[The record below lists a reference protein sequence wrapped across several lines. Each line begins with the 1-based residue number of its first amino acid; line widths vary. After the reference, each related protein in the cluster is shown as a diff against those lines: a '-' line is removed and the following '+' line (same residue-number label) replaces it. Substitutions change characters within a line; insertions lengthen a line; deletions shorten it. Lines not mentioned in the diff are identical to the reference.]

1 MANKPTSGSS
11 ASASTPTTAS
21 SSASAGTSAGMSSS
35 AGSSAGSTG
44 AGRQDDV
51 LAGNPILTLEQQ
63 LDQIASFIS
72 VHYKEVWDI
81 ISSPGDFS
89 TEHEQQAPGEQRQ
102 LQEDAEQAVGRLN
115 DIVTHTSQ
123 LVLGVGLDHSIPGV
137 AFTSNGP
144 DISTVDGNTA
154 VFVPSNPTGRI
165 AVSLHGGPGWHGS
178 GQELEIFWRPTI
190 AAIAEL
196 SGTTIIDVD
205 YQLPLIRRRLSDD
218 AQGNAVYS
226 DHAEGTEGII
236 RDALAAVEAA
246 EDVLSSIPSDT
257 PPTDPTNESDSTV
270 ATHEEARGYDI
281 VAFGSGTSA
290 GIELAAQWNSERIV
304 LQHPRLFQPS
314 PENETWRSHDFRQA
328 QVLVQKATRDTIA
341 VDAEEIAH
349 NLQDLGATTTVTE
362 YLGYHVL
369 ATPAVQRECAQEA
382 ANFLQDGSV
391 R

>member
-11 ASASTPTTAS
+11 SSSASPTTTP
-21 SSASAGTSAGMSSS
+21 SSASAGTSAGTSGS
-35 AGSSAGSTG
+35 AGSSAGNTSV
-44 AGRQDDV
+44 GRQDDV
-51 LAGNPILTLEQQ
+51 LAGNPILTPEQQ

-144 DISTVDGNTA
+144 DIHTVDGNTA
-154 VFVPSNPTGRI
+154 VFVPSTPTGRI

-190 AAIAEL
+190 AAVAEL
-196 SGTTIIDVD
+196 SGTTIVDVD

-236 RDALAAVEAA
+236 RDALTAVDAA
-246 EDVLSSIPSDT
+246 EEVLSNIPSDT
-257 PPTDPTNESDSTV
+257 HESDSTTS
-270 ATHEEARGYDI
+270 THDEARGYDI
-281 VAFGSGTSA
+281 VAFGSDTSA
-290 GIELAAQWNSERIV
+290 GLELAAKWNSERIV
-304 LQHPRLFQPS
+304 LQHPRLFQTN
-314 PENETWRSHDFRQA
+314 PENETWRNHDFSQT
-328 QVLVQKATRDTIA
+328 QILVQKATCDTIA
-341 VDAEEIAH
+341 VDPEAIAH
-349 NLQDLGATTTVTE
+349 NLEELGATTTVTE
-362 YLGYHVL
+362 HLGYHVL

-382 ANFLQDGSV
+382 ANFLQNGSV

>member
-1 MANKPTSGSS
+1 M
-11 ASASTPTTAS
+11 
-21 SSASAGTSAGMSSS
+21 
-35 AGSSAGSTG
+35 
-44 AGRQDDV
+44 
-51 LAGNPILTLEQQ
+51 LAGNPILTPEQQ

-89 TEHEQQAPGEQRQ
+89 PEREQQAPGEQRQ

-144 DISTVDGNTA
+144 DMHTVDGNTA

-196 SGTTIIDVD
+196 SGTTIVDVD

-236 RDALAAVEAA
+236 RDALAAVDAA
-246 EDVLSSIPSDT
+246 EGVLSSIRSDT
-257 PPTDPTNESDSTV
+257 RESDSTT
-270 ATHEEARGYDI
+270 ATDDEARGYDI

-290 GIELAAQWNSERIV
+290 GLELAARWNSERIV

-314 PENETWRSHDFRQA
+314 PENETWQNHDFSQT

-341 VDAEEIAH
+341 VDPEAISH
-349 NLQDLGATTTVTE
+349 NLEELGATTTVTE
-362 YLGYHVL
+362 HLGYHAL

>member
-1 MANKPTSGSS
+1 MANKPTSRSS
-11 ASASTPTTAS
+11 ASASTPTTALS
-21 SSASAGTSAGMSSS
+21 PASGGTSGS
-35 AGSSAGSTG
+35 AGSSAGNTG
-44 AGRQDDV
+44 VGRSDGV
-51 LAGNPILTLEQQ
+51 LVGNPILTPEQQ

-89 TEHEQQAPGEQRQ
+89 AEREQEAPGEQRQ

-144 DISTVDGNTA
+144 DMHTVNGNTA
-154 VFVPSNPTGRI
+154 VFVPSPPTGRI

-196 SGTTIIDVD
+196 SGTTIVDVD

-218 AQGNAVYS
+218 TQGNAVYS
-226 DHAEGTEGII
+226 DHAEGTKGII
-236 RDALAAVEAA
+236 RDALAAVNVA
-246 EDVLSSIPSDT
+246 EGVLSNISSDT
-257 PPTDPTNESDSTV
+257 RESDSTTI
-270 ATHEEARGYDI
+270 THDEARGYDI

-290 GIELAAQWNSERIV
+290 GLELAARWNSERIV
-304 LQHPRLFQPS
+304 LQHPRLVQPN
-314 PENETWRSHDFRQA
+314 PETETWRNHDFSQT

-341 VDAEEIAH
+341 VDPEAIAH
-349 NLQDLGATTTVTE
+349 NLEELGATTTVTE
-362 YLGYHVL
+362 HLGYHVL

-382 ANFLQDGSV
+382 ANFLQDRSV

>member
-1 MANKPTSGSS
+1 MANKPTPGSS
-11 ASASTPTTAS
+11 ASASSPTTAS
-21 SSASAGTSAGMSSS
+21 SSASAGASDSAVSSRSAGTF
-35 AGSSAGSTG
+35 GV
-44 AGRQDDV
+44 GRSEDV
-51 LAGNPILTLEQQ
+51 LAGNPILTPEQQ

-81 ISSPGDFS
+81 NSSPGDFS
-89 TEHEQQAPGEQRQ
+89 VEREREAPGQQRQ

-137 AFTSNGP
+137 AFTSSGP
-144 DISTVDGNTA
+144 DMHTVNGNTA
-154 VFVPSNPTGRI
+154 VFVPSTPTGRV

-196 SGTTIIDVD
+196 SGTTIVDVD

-236 RDALAAVEAA
+236 RDALAAVDAA
-246 EDVLSSIPSDT
+246 EDVLSNIPSDT
-257 PPTDPTNESDSTV
+257 HESDSTT
-270 ATHEEARGYDI
+270 ATYEEARGYDI

-290 GIELAAQWNSERIV
+290 GLELAARWNSEQIV
-304 LQHPRLFQPS
+304 LQHPRLFQTS
-314 PENETWRSHDFRQA
+314 PENETWRNHDFSQA
-328 QVLVQKATRDTIA
+328 KVLVQKATRDAIA
-341 VDAEEIAH
+341 VDAEGIAH
-349 NLQDLGATTTVTE
+349 NLEELGATTTVTE
-362 YLGYHVL
+362 HLGYHVL

-382 ANFLQDGSV
+382 ANFLQGGSV

>member
-11 ASASTPTTAS
+11 ASASSPTSAS
-21 SSASAGTSAGMSSS
+21 VSASAGTFGS
-35 AGSSAGSTG
+35 AGSSAGNKG
-44 AGRQDDV
+44 VGRSDDV
-51 LAGNPILTLEQQ
+51 LAGNPILTPEQQ

-89 TEHEQQAPGEQRQ
+89 PEREQQAPGEQRQ

-144 DISTVDGNTA
+144 DMHTVDGNTA

-196 SGTTIIDVD
+196 SGTTIVDVD

-218 AQGNAVYS
+218 AQGNVVHS

-236 RDALAAVEAA
+236 RDALTAVDAA
-246 EDVLSSIPSDT
+246 EDVLSNIPSDT
-257 PPTDPTNESDSTV
+257 HESDSTTS
-270 ATHEEARGYDI
+270 THDEARGYDI

-290 GIELAAQWNSERIV
+290 GLGLAAIWNSERIV

-314 PENETWRSHDFRQA
+314 LENETWRNHDFSQA

-341 VDAEEIAH
+341 VDTEAIAH
-349 NLQDLGATTTVTE
+349 NLQGLGATTTITE
-362 YLGYHVL
+362 HLGYHVL
-369 ATPAVQRECAQEA
+369 ATPAVQRECARET
-382 ANFLQDGSV
+382 ANFLQNGSL

>member
-11 ASASTPTTAS
+11 SSSASSTTTS
-21 SSASAGTSAGMSSS
+21 SSASAGASGS
-35 AGSSAGSTG
+35 AGSSAGNKG
-44 AGRQDDV
+44 VGRTDDV
-51 LAGNPILTLEQQ
+51 LAGNPILTPEQQ

-89 TEHEQQAPGEQRQ
+89 AEREQQEPGEQRQ

-196 SGTTIIDVD
+196 SGTTIVDVD
-205 YQLPLIRRRLSDD
+205 YQLPLLRRRLSDD

-236 RDALAAVEAA
+236 RDALAAVDAA
-246 EDVLSSIPSDT
+246 EDVLSNIPSDT
-257 PPTDPTNESDSTV
+257 RESDSTT
-270 ATHEEARGYDI
+270 ATHSEARGYDI

-290 GIELAAQWNSERIV
+290 GLELAARWNSERIV
-304 LQHPRLFQPS
+304 LQHPRLFQTN
-314 PENETWRSHDFRQA
+314 PENETWRNHDFSQT

-341 VDAEEIAH
+341 VDPEAMSH
-349 NLQDLGATTTVTE
+349 NLQELGATTTVIE
-362 YLGYHVL
+362 HLGYHVL

>member
-11 ASASTPTTAS
+11 SSASTPTSAL
-21 SSASAGTSAGMSSS
+21 SSASAGTSGS
-35 AGSSAGSTG
+35 AGSSADNTG
-44 AGRQDDV
+44 VGRSDDV
-51 LAGNPILTLEQQ
+51 LAGNPILTPEQQ

-89 TEHEQQAPGEQRQ
+89 TEREQQSPGEQRQ
-102 LQEDAEQAVGRLN
+102 LQVDAEQAVGRLN

-144 DISTVDGNTA
+144 DMHVVDGNTA
-154 VFVPSNPTGRI
+154 VFVPSTPTGRV

-196 SGTTIIDVD
+196 SGTIIVDVD
-205 YQLPLIRRRLSDD
+205 YQLPLVRRCLSGD
-218 AQGNAVYS
+218 AQGNAAYS
-226 DHAEGTEGII
+226 DRAEGTEGIV
-236 RDALAAVEAA
+236 RDALAAVDAA
-246 EDVLSSIPSDT
+246 EDVLSSIPSDA
-257 PPTDPTNESDSTV
+257 NESDSTT
-270 ATHEEARGYDI
+270 ATQAETRGYDI

-290 GIELAAQWNSERIV
+290 GLELAAKWNSERIV
-304 LQHPRLFQPS
+304 LQHPRLFQSS
-314 PENETWRSHDFRQA
+314 PEKDTWRNHDFSQA
-328 QVLVQKATRDTIA
+328 KALVQKATRDTIA
-341 VDAEEIAH
+341 VDAEGIAH
-349 NLQDLGATTTVTE
+349 NLEELGATSTVTE
-362 YLGYHVL
+362 HLGYHVL

-382 ANFLQDGSV
+382 ANFLQDGFLH
-391 R
+391 

>member
-1 MANKPTSGSS
+1 MANKPTSRSS
-11 ASASTPTTAS
+11 ASASTPTTALS
-21 SSASAGTSAGMSSS
+21 PASGGTSGS
-35 AGSSAGSTG
+35 AGSSAGNTG
-44 AGRQDDV
+44 VGRSDGV
-51 LAGNPILTLEQQ
+51 LAGNPILTPEQQ

-89 TEHEQQAPGEQRQ
+89 AEREQEAPGEQRQ

-144 DISTVDGNTA
+144 DMHTVNGNTA
-154 VFVPSNPTGRI
+154 VFVPSPPTGRI

-190 AAIAEL
+190 AAIAGL
-196 SGTTIIDVD
+196 SGTTIVDVD

-218 AQGNAVYS
+218 TQGNAVYS
-226 DHAEGTEGII
+226 DHAEGTKGII
-236 RDALAAVEAA
+236 RDALAAVNVA
-246 EDVLSSIPSDT
+246 EGVLSNISSDT
-257 PPTDPTNESDSTV
+257 RESDSTTI
-270 ATHEEARGYDI
+270 THDEARGYDI

-290 GIELAAQWNSERIV
+290 GLELAARWNSERIV
-304 LQHPRLFQPS
+304 LQHPRLVQPN
-314 PENETWRSHDFRQA
+314 PETETWRNHDFSQT

-341 VDAEEIAH
+341 VDPEAIAH
-349 NLQDLGATTTVTE
+349 NLEELGATTTVTE
-362 YLGYHVL
+362 HLGYHVL

-382 ANFLQDGSV
+382 ANFLQDRSV

>member
-1 MANKPTSGSS
+1 MANKPPSRSS
-11 ASASTPTTAS
+11 ASASTPTTALS
-21 SSASAGTSAGMSSS
+21 PASGGTSGS
-35 AGSSAGSTG
+35 AGSSAGNTG
-44 AGRQDDV
+44 VGRSDGV
-51 LAGNPILTLEQQ
+51 LAGNPILTPEQQ

-89 TEHEQQAPGEQRQ
+89 AEREQEAPGEQRQ

-144 DISTVDGNTA
+144 DMHTVNGNTA
-154 VFVPSNPTGRI
+154 VFVPSPPTGRI

-190 AAIAEL
+190 AAIAGL
-196 SGTTIIDVD
+196 SGTTIVDVD

-218 AQGNAVYS
+218 TQGNAVYS
-226 DHAEGTEGII
+226 DHAEGTKGII
-236 RDALAAVEAA
+236 RDALAAVNVA
-246 EDVLSSIPSDT
+246 EGVLSNISSDT
-257 PPTDPTNESDSTV
+257 RESDSTTI
-270 ATHEEARGYDI
+270 THDEARGYDI

-290 GIELAAQWNSERIV
+290 GLELAARWNSERIV
-304 LQHPRLFQPS
+304 LQHPRLVQPN
-314 PENETWRSHDFRQA
+314 PETETWRNHDFSQT

-341 VDAEEIAH
+341 VDPEAIAH
-349 NLQDLGATTTVTE
+349 NLEELGATTTVTE
-362 YLGYHVL
+362 HLGYHVL

-382 ANFLQDGSV
+382 ANFLQGGSV

>member
-11 ASASTPTTAS
+11 ASASSPTSAS
-21 SSASAGTSAGMSSS
+21 VSASAGTFGS
-35 AGSSAGSTG
+35 AGSSAGNKG
-44 AGRQDDV
+44 VGRSDDV
-51 LAGNPILTLEQQ
+51 LAGNPILTPEQQ

-89 TEHEQQAPGEQRQ
+89 PEREQQAPGEQRQ

-144 DISTVDGNTA
+144 DMHTVDGNTA

-196 SGTTIIDVD
+196 SGTTIVDVD

-236 RDALAAVEAA
+236 RDALAAVDAA
-246 EDVLSSIPSDT
+246 EGVLSSIRSDT
-257 PPTDPTNESDSTV
+257 RESDSTT
-270 ATHEEARGYDI
+270 ATDDEGRGYDI

-290 GIELAAQWNSERIV
+290 GLELAARWNSERIV

-314 PENETWRSHDFRQA
+314 PENETWQNHDFSQT

-341 VDAEEIAH
+341 VDPEAIAH
-349 NLQDLGATTTVTE
+349 NLEELGATTTVTE
-362 YLGYHVL
+362 HLGYHVL

-382 ANFLQDGSV
+382 ANFLQDRSV

>member
-1 MANKPTSGSS
+1 MCSRGTRSS
-11 ASASTPTTAS
+11 LPNS
-21 SSASAGTSAGMSSS
+21 SSTRS
-35 AGSSAGSTG
+35 
-44 AGRQDDV
+44 R
-51 LAGNPILTLEQQ
+51 
-63 LDQIASFIS
+63 FIS

-89 TEHEQQAPGEQRQ
+89 AEREQEAPGEQRQ

-144 DISTVDGNTA
+144 DMHTVNGNTA
-154 VFVPSNPTGRI
+154 VFVPSPPTGRI

-190 AAIAEL
+190 AAIAGL
-196 SGTTIIDVD
+196 SGTTIVDVD

-218 AQGNAVYS
+218 TQGNAVYS
-226 DHAEGTEGII
+226 DHAEGTKGII
-236 RDALAAVEAA
+236 RDALAAVNVA
-246 EDVLSSIPSDT
+246 EGVLSNISSDT
-257 PPTDPTNESDSTV
+257 RESDSTTI
-270 ATHEEARGYDI
+270 THDEARGYDI

-290 GIELAAQWNSERIV
+290 GLELAARWNSERIV
-304 LQHPRLFQPS
+304 LQHPRLVQPN
-314 PENETWRSHDFRQA
+314 PETETWRNHDFSQT

-341 VDAEEIAH
+341 VDPEAIAH
-349 NLQDLGATTTVTE
+349 NLEELGATTTVTE
-362 YLGYHVL
+362 HLGYHVL

-382 ANFLQDGSV
+382 ANFLQGGSV

>member
-11 ASASTPTTAS
+11 ASASSPTSAS
-21 SSASAGTSAGMSSS
+21 VSASAGTFGS
-35 AGSSAGSTG
+35 AGSSAGNKG
-44 AGRQDDV
+44 VGRSDDV
-51 LAGNPILTLEQQ
+51 LAGNPILTPEQQ

-81 ISSPGDFS
+81 ISFPGDFS
-89 TEHEQQAPGEQRQ
+89 PEREQQAPGEQRQ

-144 DISTVDGNTA
+144 DMHTVDGNTA

-196 SGTTIIDVD
+196 SGTTIVDVD

-218 AQGNAVYS
+218 VQGNAVYS

-236 RDALAAVEAA
+236 RDALAAVDAA
-246 EDVLSSIPSDT
+246 EGVLSSIRSDT
-257 PPTDPTNESDSTV
+257 RESDSTT
-270 ATHEEARGYDI
+270 ATDDEARGYDI

-290 GIELAAQWNSERIV
+290 GLELAARWNSERIV

-314 PENETWRSHDFRQA
+314 PENETWQNHDFSQT

-341 VDAEEIAH
+341 VDPEAISH
-349 NLQDLGATTTVTE
+349 NLEELGATTTVTE
-362 YLGYHVL
+362 HLGYNAL

-382 ANFLQDGSV
+382 ANFLQDRSV

>member
-11 ASASTPTTAS
+11 SSASTPTSAL
-21 SSASAGTSAGMSSS
+21 SSASAGTSGS
-35 AGSSAGSTG
+35 AGFSSGNTTG
-44 AGRQDDV
+44 AGRSDDV
-51 LAGNPILTLEQQ
+51 LAGNPILTPEQQ

-89 TEHEQQAPGEQRQ
+89 TEREQQSPGEQHP

-144 DISTVDGNTA
+144 DMHTVDGNTA
-154 VFVPSNPTGRI
+154 VFVPSTPTGRV

-196 SGTTIIDVD
+196 SGTTIVDVD
-205 YQLPLIRRRLSDD
+205 YQLPLVRRRLSGDV
-218 AQGNAVYS
+218 QGNAAYS
-226 DHAEGTEGII
+226 DRAEGTEGII
-236 RDALAAVEAA
+236 RDALAAVDAA
-246 EDVLSSIPSDT
+246 EGVLSNISSDT
-257 PPTDPTNESDSTV
+257 HESDSTT
-270 ATHEEARGYDI
+270 ATHDEARGYDI

-290 GIELAAQWNSERIV
+290 GLELAARWNSERIV
-304 LQHPRLFQPS
+304 LQNPRLFQPNA
-314 PENETWRSHDFRQA
+314 ENETWRNHEFS
-328 QVLVQKATRDTIA
+328 QVKALLQKATRDTIA
-341 VDAEEIAH
+341 VDPEAIAQNLEE
-349 NLQDLGATTTVTE
+349 LGATTTVTE
-362 YLGYHVL
+362 HLGYHVL

-382 ANFLQDGSV
+382 ANFLQGGSV

>member
-1 MANKPTSGSS
+1 MS
-11 ASASTPTTAS
+11 ASSLTSTS
-21 SSASAGTSAGMSSS
+21 SPASAGTS
-35 AGSSAGSTG
+35 GSTG
-44 AGRQDDV
+44 SSQTVVTSRAGRPDDV
-51 LAGNPILTLEQQ
+51 LAGNPILTPEQQ

-72 VHYKEVWDI
+72 VHYTEVWDI

-89 TEHEQQAPGEQRQ
+89 AERERQVPGEQRQ

-144 DISTVDGNTA
+144 DMHTVDGNTA
-154 VFVPSNPTGRI
+154 VFVPSTPTGRV

-205 YQLPLIRRRLSDD
+205 YQLPLIRRRR
-218 AQGNAVYS
+218 AAETQGNAVYT

-236 RDALAAVEAA
+236 RDALAAVDAA
-246 EDVLSSIPSDT
+246 EGVLSSISNVAHHT
-257 PPTDPTNESDSTV
+257 GYTRESGSITSSTH
-270 ATHEEARGYDI
+270 AEARKYDI

-290 GIELAAQWNSERIV
+290 GLELAAKWNSERIV
-304 LQHPRLFQPS
+304 LQHPRLLQPS
-314 PENETWRSHDFRQA
+314 PEHETWRNHDFSQA
-328 QVLVQKATRDTIA
+328 EVLVQKATRDTIA
-341 VDAEEIAH
+341 VDTEAIAH
-349 NLQDLGATTTVTE
+349 NLQELGAATTVTE
-362 YLGYHVL
+362 HLGYHVL

-382 ANFLQDGSV
+382 ANFLHQGTV

>member
-11 ASASTPTTAS
+11 ASASSPTSAS
-21 SSASAGTSAGMSSS
+21 VSASAGTFGST
-35 AGSSAGSTG
+35 GSSAGNKG
-44 AGRQDDV
+44 VGRSDDV
-51 LAGNPILTLEQQ
+51 LAGNPILTPEQQ

-89 TEHEQQAPGEQRQ
+89 PEREQQAPGEQRQ

-144 DISTVDGNTA
+144 DMHTVDGNTA

-196 SGTTIIDVD
+196 SGTTIVDVD

-218 AQGNAVYS
+218 VQGNAVYS

-236 RDALAAVEAA
+236 RDALAAVDAA
-246 EDVLSSIPSDT
+246 EGVLSSIRSDT
-257 PPTDPTNESDSTV
+257 RESDSTTI
-270 ATHEEARGYDI
+270 THDEARGYDI

-290 GIELAAQWNSERIV
+290 GLELAARWNSERIV

-314 PENETWRSHDFRQA
+314 PENETWQNHDFSQT

-341 VDAEEIAH
+341 VDPEAISH
-349 NLQDLGATTTVTE
+349 NLEELGATTTVTE
-362 YLGYHVL
+362 HLGYHAL

-382 ANFLQDGSV
+382 ANFLQDRSV

>member
-1 MANKPTSGSS
+1 MANKPTSRSS
-11 ASASTPTTAS
+11 ASASTPTTALS
-21 SSASAGTSAGMSSS
+21 PASGGTSGS
-35 AGSSAGSTG
+35 AGSSAGNTG
-44 AGRQDDV
+44 VGRSDGV
-51 LAGNPILTLEQQ
+51 LAGNPILTPEQQ

-89 TEHEQQAPGEQRQ
+89 AEREQEAPGEQRQ

-144 DISTVDGNTA
+144 DMHTVNGNTA
-154 VFVPSNPTGRI
+154 VFVPSPPTGRI

-196 SGTTIIDVD
+196 SGTTIVDVD

-218 AQGNAVYS
+218 TQGNAVYS
-226 DHAEGTEGII
+226 DHAEGTKGII
-236 RDALAAVEAA
+236 RDALAAVNVA
-246 EDVLSSIPSDT
+246 EGVLSNISSDT
-257 PPTDPTNESDSTV
+257 RESDSTTI
-270 ATHEEARGYDI
+270 THDEARGYDI

-290 GIELAAQWNSERIV
+290 GLELAARWNSERIV
-304 LQHPRLFQPS
+304 LQHPRLVQPN
-314 PENETWRSHDFRQA
+314 PETETWRNHDFSQT

-341 VDAEEIAH
+341 VDPEAIAH
-349 NLQDLGATTTVTE
+349 NLEELGATTTVTE
-362 YLGYHVL
+362 HLGYHVL

-382 ANFLQDGSV
+382 ANFLQGGSV

>member
-11 ASASTPTTAS
+11 ASASSPTSAS
-21 SSASAGTSAGMSSS
+21 VSASAGTFGS
-35 AGSSAGSTG
+35 AGSSAGNKG
-44 AGRQDDV
+44 VGRSDDV
-51 LAGNPILTLEQQ
+51 LAGNPILTPEQQ

-89 TEHEQQAPGEQRQ
+89 PEREQQAPGEQRQ

-144 DISTVDGNTA
+144 DMHTVDGNTA

-196 SGTTIIDVD
+196 SGTTIVDVD

-236 RDALAAVEAA
+236 RDALAAVDAA
-246 EDVLSSIPSDT
+246 EGVLSSIRSDT
-257 PPTDPTNESDSTV
+257 RESDSTT
-270 ATHEEARGYDI
+270 ATDDEGRGYDI

-290 GIELAAQWNSERIV
+290 GLELAARWNSERIV

-314 PENETWRSHDFRQA
+314 PENETWQNHDFSQT

-341 VDAEEIAH
+341 VDPEAISH
-349 NLQDLGATTTVTE
+349 NLEELGATTTVTE
-362 YLGYHVL
+362 HLGYHAL

>member
-1 MANKPTSGSS
+1 MANKPTSRSS
-11 ASASTPTTAS
+11 ASASTPTTALS
-21 SSASAGTSAGMSSS
+21 PASGGTSGS
-35 AGSSAGSTG
+35 AGSSAGNTG
-44 AGRQDDV
+44 VGRSDGV
-51 LAGNPILTLEQQ
+51 LAGNPILTPEQQ

-89 TEHEQQAPGEQRQ
+89 AEREQEAPGEQRQ

-144 DISTVDGNTA
+144 DMHTVNGNTA
-154 VFVPSNPTGRI
+154 VFVPSPPTGRI

-190 AAIAEL
+190 AAIAGL
-196 SGTTIIDVD
+196 SGTTIVDVD

-218 AQGNAVYS
+218 TQGNAVYS
-226 DHAEGTEGII
+226 DHAEGTKGII
-236 RDALAAVEAA
+236 RDALAAVNVA
-246 EDVLSSIPSDT
+246 EGVLSNISSDIR
-257 PPTDPTNESDSTV
+257 ESDSTTI
-270 ATHEEARGYDI
+270 THDEARGYDI

-290 GIELAAQWNSERIV
+290 GLELAARWNSERIV
-304 LQHPRLFQPS
+304 LQHPRLVQPN
-314 PENETWRSHDFRQA
+314 PETETWRNHDFSQT

-341 VDAEEIAH
+341 VDPEAIAH
-349 NLQDLGATTTVTE
+349 NLEELGATTTVTE
-362 YLGYHVL
+362 HLGYHVL

-382 ANFLQDGSV
+382 ANFLQDRSV

>member
-1 MANKPTSGSS
+1 M
-11 ASASTPTTAS
+11 
-21 SSASAGTSAGMSSS
+21 
-35 AGSSAGSTG
+35 
-44 AGRQDDV
+44 GRSDDV
-51 LAGNPILTLEQQ
+51 LAGNPILTPEQQ

-89 TEHEQQAPGEQRQ
+89 AEREQQAPGEQRQ
-102 LQEDAEQAVGRLN
+102 LQEDAEQTVGRLN

-144 DISTVDGNTA
+144 DMHTVDGNTA
-154 VFVPSNPTGRI
+154 VFVPSTPTGRI

-205 YQLPLIRRRLSDD
+205 YQLPLIRRRLSSD

-236 RDALAAVEAA
+236 RDALAAVDAA
-246 EDVLSSIPSDT
+246 EGVLSTIPSDT
-257 PPTDPTNESDSTV
+257 RESDSTTI
-270 ATHEEARGYDI
+270 THDEARGYDI

-290 GIELAAQWNSERIV
+290 GLELAAKWNSERIV

-314 PENETWRSHDFRQA
+314 PENETWRNHDFSQT

-341 VDAEEIAH
+341 VDPEAIAH
-349 NLQDLGATTTVTE
+349 NLQELGATTTVTE
-362 YLGYHVL
+362 HLGYHVL

>member
-1 MANKPTSGSS
+1 MANKPTSRSS
-11 ASASTPTTAS
+11 ASASTPTTALS
-21 SSASAGTSAGMSSS
+21 PASGGTSGS
-35 AGSSAGSTG
+35 AGSSAGNTG
-44 AGRQDDV
+44 VGRSDGV
-51 LAGNPILTLEQQ
+51 LAGNPILTPEQQ

-89 TEHEQQAPGEQRQ
+89 AEREQEAPGEQRQ

-144 DISTVDGNTA
+144 DMHTVNGNTA
-154 VFVPSNPTGRI
+154 VFVPSPPTGRI

-190 AAIAEL
+190 AAIAGL
-196 SGTTIIDVD
+196 SGTTIVDVD

-218 AQGNAVYS
+218 TQGNAVYS
-226 DHAEGTEGII
+226 DHAEGTKGII
-236 RDALAAVEAA
+236 RDALAAVNVA
-246 EDVLSSIPSDT
+246 EGVLSNISSDT
-257 PPTDPTNESDSTV
+257 RESDSTTI
-270 ATHEEARGYDI
+270 THDEARGYDI

-290 GIELAAQWNSERIV
+290 GLELAARWNSERIV
-304 LQHPRLFQPS
+304 LQHPRLVQPN
-314 PENETWRSHDFRQA
+314 PETETWRNHDFSQT

-341 VDAEEIAH
+341 VDPEAIAH
-349 NLQDLGATTTVTE
+349 NLEELGATTTVTE
-362 YLGYHVL
+362 HLGYHVL